1 MRIIPFVI
9 FGVITA
15 ALIIILNSTLL
26 LPLPFGKFL
35 SPQIGVWQNAEPA
48 DQDFSEALSFPQLKG
63 KVNVYFDERL
73 VPHVFAERDDDA
85 YFVQGFLHAK
95 FRLWQMEFQ
104 THVAAG
110 RLSELVGKKAIEL
123 DRDMRR
129 LGMIFAAENSLKEV
143 EKDSATLSECNNYTA
158 GVNAYIESLSESRLP
173 LEYKLLGYYPEKW
186 TNLKTALF
194 LKFMSLDLA
203 GGENDFELTNAK
215 SVFSSADFDK
225 IYPMIMDSL
234 DPIVPKGTIFPKPG
248 INLKIPLTADSLYF
262 DKKDSSTIE
271 DQKPNPNN
279 GSNNWAVSGKKTK
292 SGYPILC
299 NDPHLGLNLPSL
311 WYEMQISTPTYNAYG
326 ATFPGAPA
334 IIIGFNDNCAF
345 GFTNAMRDVRDYY
358 EIKFRD
364 DSRKEYWF
372 NNQWQKTIFRI
383 EQIKI
388 KGEPDYSDT
397 VAYVN
402 LGKDVCPVMY
412 DKSFNGVIARSTNN
426 KKYYA
431 VRWKAHDPSNELKMF
446 TLLDKAK
453 DYDDYLEAIKYLH
466 TPGQN
471 CVFACKNGDIAIW
484 DQGEFP
490 AKWKR
495 QGDFVMPGTDS
506 SYLWQGMIPQEEN
519 PHLLNPERGF
529 VSSANQLP
537 ADSSYPYYLGGNYP
551 PYRGWEINKRLSA
564 MNNITPQDMM
574 KLQTDNYNV
583 FGEMALPVIIRNMEI
598 TNLTKDE
605 QQYFEILKTW
615 NLRNDANSKGA
626 TLFVLTWD
634 SLEAK
639 VWDDE
644 FLKANLLHKMTDQS
658 MPHESTLLNNILKDS
673 SFKFLDDI
681 NTPQKETLGD
691 DVTAAFKKAVFV
703 AKKAEADGR
712 FEWGKYKDTKVLH
725 LARLEALS
733 RMHLPIGGGTNT
745 INAANSQHG
754 PSWRMIVSLTP
765 ETEAYAVYP
774 GGESG
779 NPGSKFYD
787 DFVDTWASGNY
798 NKLWVMKAADANDKR
813 VKWKMT
819 FTKS

>member
-1 MRIIPFVI
+1 MRIIPFII

-15 ALIIILNSTLL
+15 ALIVILNSTLL

-48 DQDFSEALSFPQLKG
+48 NQDFSENLSFPQLKG

-85 YFVQGFLHAK
+85 YFVQGYLHAK

-104 THVAAG
+104 THAAAG
-110 RLSELVGKKAIEL
+110 RVSELVGKKAIEF
-123 DRDMRR
+123 DRDKRR
-129 LGMIFAAENSLKEV
+129 LGMVFAAENSLKEV
-143 EKDSATLSECNNYTA
+143 EKDSTTLSECDNYTA
-158 GVNAYIESLSESRLP
+158 GVNAYIESLNESRLP

-194 LKFMSLDLA
+194 LKYMSLDLA
-203 GGENDFELTNAK
+203 GSENDFELTNAK
-215 SVFSSADFDK
+215 TVFSSADFDK
-225 IYPMIMDSL
+225 IYPIIMDSL
-234 DPIVPKGTIFPKPG
+234 DPIIPKGTVFPKPG
-248 INLKIPLTADSLYF
+248 IILKIPSTADSLYF
-262 DKKDSSTIE
+262 DKKDSATIE
-271 DQKPNPNN
+271 EQKPNPDN

-292 SGYPILC
+292 TGYPILC

-311 WYEMQISTPTYNAYG
+311 WYEMQISTPAYNAYG

-372 NNQWQKTIFRI
+372 NNQWQKTTFRI
-383 EQIKI
+383 EQIKV
-388 KGEPDYSDT
+388 KGDPDYLDT
-397 VAYVN
+397 VAYTN
-402 LGKDVCPVMY
+402 IGPVMY
-412 DKSFNGVIARSTNN
+412 DKSFNGSRSTNN
-426 KKYYA
+426 KYYA

-471 CVFACKNGDIAIW
+471 CLIACKTGDIAIW

-519 PHLLNPERGF
+519 PHELNPERGF

-537 ADSSYPYYLGGNYP
+537 VDSSYSYYLGGHYLL
-551 PYRGWEINKRLSA
+551 YRGWGINKRLSA
-564 MNNITPQDMM
+564 MNNLTPQDMM
-574 KLQTDNYNV
+574 KLQTDTYNV
-583 FGEMALPVIIRNMEI
+583 FGAMALPVIIKNMDV
-598 TNLTKDE
+598 TKLTHDE
-605 QQYFEILKTW
+605 RQYFEILKTW

-626 TLFVLTWD
+626 TLFILTWD
-634 SLEAK
+634 SLENK
-639 VWDDE
+639 VWNDE
-644 FLKANLLHKMTDQS
+644 FLKTNLQML
-658 MPHESTLLNNILKDS
+658 MPYESTLLDNILKDS

-691 DVTAAFKKAVFV
+691 DVTAAFKKAAFI

-712 FEWGKYKDTKVLH
+712 LEWAKYKDTKILH
-725 LARLEALS
+725 LARLDALS
-733 RMHLPIGGGTNT
+733 RLHLPIGGGTNT

-765 ETEAYAVYP
+765 ETEAYGVYP
-774 GGESG
+774 GGQSG

-787 DFVDTWASGNY
+787 DFVDTWVQGKY
-798 NKLWVMKAADANDKR
+798 NALWVMKAEDTGDKR
-813 VKWKMT
+813 IKWKMR